1 MNPPVPDAI
10 AAAPLAAI
18 ATAPFAAI
26 RSACAEVASQATRV
40 RIDAERLSAY
50 AVELA
55 DSAPRGAG
63 DGPWLRLAPDPELRC
78 AFVLMLDGVNFGSGF
93 FPHLRKPPGHS
104 GYRTIEAGL
113 LARFAAHGAPSA
125 AELASISAQRCAEIF
140 GQKLEPP
147 VDELMEWFAR
157 AWRELGELVRTA
169 FGGRFAALP
178 DAAEGRAAGVVRE
191 LLRAPM
197 FADVSA
203 YRGRPVPLLK
213 RAQIAAADLTSA
225 LVDTG
230 FRPSDLE
237 EMTLF
242 ADNLVPHVL
251 RLDGVLHFDPDLVA
265 RIEREELLVAGS
277 PEEVE
282 IRACAVH
289 AVELLSGATR
299 ARGTPLWPYQL
310 DNVLW
315 NRGGGARYKARP
327 RHRARCWFY

>member
-1 MNPPVPDAI
+1 VSAALPDA
-10 AAAPLAAI
+10 LAAE
-18 ATAPFAAI
+18 PFAAI
-26 RSACAEVASQATRV
+26 RSACAEVAARATRV
-40 RIDAERLSAY
+40 RIDAERLPAY
-50 AVELA
+50 ARELA
-55 DSAPRGAG
+55 ASPPRGAG
-63 DGPWLRLAPDPELRC
+63 EGPWQRLDSDAELRA

-113 LARFAAHGAPSA
+113 LALFEQGGAPSA
-125 AELASISAQRCAEIF
+125 AELRSTTAQRCAAIF

-157 AWRELGELVRTA
+157 AWRELGELIQGK
-169 FGGRFAALP
+169 FGGRFAQLAE
-178 DAAEGRAAGVVRE
+178 AAEGRASGVVRT

-197 FADVSA
+197 FADVSRYA
-203 YRGRPVPLLK
+203 GRPVPLLK
-213 RAQIAAADLTSA
+213 RAQIAAADLASA
-225 LVDTG
+225 LDHTG
-230 FRPSDLE
+230 FRLTDLE

-251 RLDGVLHFDPDLVA
+251 RLDGVLRFDPELVA
-265 RIEREELLVAGS
+265 RIEREELLQAGS

-289 AVELLSGATR
+289 AVELLSAATR
-299 ARGTPLWPYQL
+299 AHGTPLWPYQL

-315 NRGGGARYKARP
+315 NRGGGPIYKARP